1 MTVHPFERSVARF
14 LEAVEA
20 GDPARVFC
28 APRDALGTLATALAC
43 ERSLLEGGRAVEL
56 SQVLGG

>member
-1 MTVHPFERSVARF
+1 MLRF

-20 GDPARVFC
+20 GDPSRVFC
-28 APRDALGTLATALAC
+28 TPRDALGTLATALAC